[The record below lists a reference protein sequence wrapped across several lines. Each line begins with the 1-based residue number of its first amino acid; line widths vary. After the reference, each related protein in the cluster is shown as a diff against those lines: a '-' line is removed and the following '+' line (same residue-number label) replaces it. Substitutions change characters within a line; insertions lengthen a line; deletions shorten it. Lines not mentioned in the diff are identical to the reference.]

1 MKSLGNLYT
10 WQSRVSLHLFTEQF
24 EASKKSGCFIASC
37 KANNCR
43 VDSCRLNSCYMESCS
58 KNRK

>member
-10 WQSRVSLHLFTEQF
+10 WQSRVSSHLFTEQF

-37 KANNCR
+37 NANNCR
-43 VDSCRLNSCYMESCS
+43 VEKSQVNINYLYYSNS
-58 KNRK
+58 K